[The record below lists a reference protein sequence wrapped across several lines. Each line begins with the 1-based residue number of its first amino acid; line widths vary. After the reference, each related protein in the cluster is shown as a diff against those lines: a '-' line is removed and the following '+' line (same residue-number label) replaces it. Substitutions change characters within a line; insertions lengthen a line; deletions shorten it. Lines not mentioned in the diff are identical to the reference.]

1 MFINKKHPYLC
12 GIIKIIIVMSKQ
24 EDFIWKALWV
34 ISWIIFIGFCIETG
48 AFLFNYIFSLFRPEA
63 TNNLYNGLNLSDT
76 YLRSKVV
83 YSFLF
88 SFIIVISG
96 LKAFVF
102 YQVIKIFMK
111 LNLVKPFSEEV
122 SQLITGISY
131 FSFAIGII
139 SEIAHKFTKNI
150 VQKGYQVDTIEKFWN
165 DSAVFLM
172 MAAILYIISLVFKKG
187 IELQNEND
195 LTV

>member
-1 MFINKKHPYLC
+1 MFINKKYPYLC
-12 GIIKIIIVMSKQ
+12 GITKIIIVMSKQ

-139 SEIAHKFTKNI
+139 SEIAHKFTKSI

>member
-1 MFINKKHPYLC
+1 
-12 GIIKIIIVMSKQ
+12 MSKQ
-24 EDFIWKALWV
+24 EDFIWKALEV

-48 AFLFNYIFSLFRPEA
+48 AFLFNYIFSFFRPEA

-76 YLRSKVV
+76 YIRSKVA

-102 YQVIKIFMK
+102 YLVIKIFMK

-139 SEIAHKFTKNI
+139 SEIAHKFTKSI

>member
-1 MFINKKHPYLC
+1 MFINKKSYLC

-34 ISWIIFIGFCIETG
+34 ISWIIFIGFCIQTG

-63 TNNLYNGLNLSDT
+63 TNNLYDGLNLSDT

-111 LNLVKPFSEEV
+111 LNLVKPFSEDV
-122 SQLITGISY
+122 AQLITGISY
-131 FSFAIGII
+131 FSFAIGIT
-139 SEIAHKFTKNI
+139 SEIAHKFTKSI